1 MSNILDA
8 INIKV
13 SRALDACEK
22 AEQKVATEADTARNA
37 EEALAGRLATLEGDY
52 TDAKAAFENCQAH
65 IAEQKAR
72 IDVLVA
78 SLTQLGVDAGI

>member
-13 SRALDACEK
+13 SRALDYCAK
-22 AEQKVATEADTARNA
+22 AEEKVAAEADTARNA
-37 EEALAGRLATLEGDY
+37 EEALARRLATLEGDY
-52 TDAKAAFENCQAH
+52 TDAKAAFENCQAN

-72 IDVLVA
+72 IDALVA
-78 SLTQLGVDAGI
+78 SLTQLGVDAGL

>member
-13 SRALDACEK
+13 SRALDYCAK
-22 AEQKVATEADTARNA
+22 AEEKVATEANTARNA
-37 EEALAGRLATLEGDY
+37 EEALDARLKVVEGDY
-52 TDAKAAFENCQAH
+52 TDAKAAFENCQAI

-72 IDVLVA
+72 IDALVA